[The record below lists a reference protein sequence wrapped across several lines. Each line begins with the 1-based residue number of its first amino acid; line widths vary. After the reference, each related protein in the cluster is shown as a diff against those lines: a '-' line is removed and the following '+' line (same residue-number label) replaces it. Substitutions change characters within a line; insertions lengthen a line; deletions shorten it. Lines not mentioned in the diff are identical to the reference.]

1 MSVRSPSA
9 SRSKKDVAALRD
21 WLAGAAADERDALS
35 LLDLLARRIGE
46 LAPDLS
52 ADDVSA
58 LVEAA
63 RRQQVAAIEAA
74 LQSMAGAVFPLPADD
89 WPRLRHLFAQMRV
102 ARDRLLDHH
111 VAAVED
117 SGLLTRTVIPG
128 ASDDWRHVSSL
139 VHALDLQARLLR
151 AHLWHRIDV
160 DAADWQSLA
169 RLAARLRAS
178 SFLDAPIPDPLGPGR
193 PRTVRGLIV
202 HPLLLATARLD
213 ERDAAES
220 ELIDRLASG
229 WAGKVG
235 LRIDDDGRLHE
246 NRHGPTLLLADRLA
260 VRLDTH
266 RLDRRLQERL
276 ESLAA
281 APRGEGPRLPAGLTR
296 ERCLRLLAELR
307 EDWSDAYRPRRWPA
321 TRAER
326 VLVRFGTPAGDAAA
340 PGRQPAAPSAGLSP
354 AGLASF
360 GYAYGRHE
368 QDTLIRRA
376 RGLDGRPRQALRDY
390 LAQGEIAG
398 RIGEDGGIVVIGRTS
413 LQAVKPGAL
422 AVWASGDDA
431 SAPIRVGRV
440 VARRQRAIA
449 DDEARAL
456 PGEAGR
462 GQRLMISPWPHR
474 VEMVRL
480 RIGDDGF
487 FGDALLLAAID
498 DEPTSLVLPPARVRE
513 GDTVMLRLPQRDVP
527 AAIGRVL
534 QRGTGF
540 ERIAIRL
547 PPE

>member
-1 MSVRSPSA
+1 MSVRAPSA
-9 SRSKKDVAALRD
+9 SRSKKDVAGLRD
-21 WLAGAAADERDALS
+21 WLAGAAADESDALS

-46 LAPDLS
+46 HAPELS
-52 ADDVSA
+52 ADESSA
-58 LVEAA
+58 LVEVA
-63 RRQQVAAIEAA
+63 RERQVAAIEAA
-74 LQSMAGAVFPLPADD
+74 LRSMAGAAFPLPADD
-89 WPRLRHLFAQMRV
+89 WPRLRHVFAQMRI
-102 ARDRLLDHH
+102 ARDRLLEHH
-111 VAAVED
+111 LASVED

-128 ASDDWRHVSSL
+128 ASDDWRHVASL
-139 VHALDLQARLLR
+139 VHALDLQAWLLR
-151 AHLWHRIDV
+151 EHLLHRIDV

-178 SFLDAPIPDPLGPGR
+178 SFLDAPIPDPTGSR
-193 PRTVRGLIV
+193 RSRTARALIV
-202 HPLLLATARLD
+202 HPLLLASARLD

-220 ELIDRLASG
+220 ELIDRLARG

-276 ESLAA
+276 ELLAT

-326 VLVRFGTPAGDAAA
+326 ILVRFGTPAGDAVPPA
-340 PGRQPAAPSAGLSP
+340 RQPAAQSASLSP
-354 AGLASF
+354 AGLVSF
-360 GYAYGRHE
+360 GYAYGQHE

-376 RGLDGRPRQALRDY
+376 RGLDERPRQALRDY

-398 RIGEDGGIVVIGRTS
+398 RIGDEGGVVVIGRTS
-413 LQAVKPGAL
+413 LRAVKAGAL
-422 AVWASGDDA
+422 VAWTPADDPG
-431 SAPIRVGRV
+431 APIRVGRV

-449 DDEARAL
+449 EDEARTLA
-456 PGEAGR
+456 GEAALA
-462 GQRLMISPWPHR
+462 QRLMIAPWPHR
-474 VEMVRL
+474 VEMIRL

-487 FGDALLLAAID
+487 FGDALLLAGID
-498 DEPTSLVLPPARVRE
+498 DEPACVVLPPARVRE
-513 GDTVMLRLPQRDVP
+513 GDSVMLRLPQRDVP

-547 PPE
+547 PQD